1 MSQRAIDFVNNWI
14 AENVDATR
22 PTDMAHHD
30 RRPKQLAARCAA
42 DAEAAGMTESEIK
55 DGLGDLEILMITA
68 IDRAALAK
76 ESKQA

>member
-14 AENVDATR
+14 ATHVDATR

-30 RRPKQLAARCAA
+30 RRPKQLAEKCAA
-42 DAEAAGMTESEIK
+42 DAETAGISFAEIK
-55 DGLGDLEILMITA
+55 DGLGDLEICMITA

-76 ESKQA
+76 DSKRA